1 MSTITLAGDYTS
13 ALTHFAQYGLA
24 SLAEQYHPQGVTLG
38 WSREAVP
45 IAQITV
51 KGADAHTLAG
61 YLQKLAEQLS
71 EPDTWVMRDV
81 IYGSGK
87 DEKKFSPFSPRI
99 RVIDTKKYST
109 DWRKHQKARH
119 EILDNLTA
127 NQDIPNLCWISGL
140 GEAAYWRFDRKDNR
154 PDHGASRWEMKTR
167 NKGEEFV
174 QHRLRPMCVELT
186 NWSAEKILSGLSG
199 ESLNDS
205 LGKNKSDSRTSTGF
219 ATPQPTD
226 VALVFAALLGI
237 SVFPVIH
244 QVHQLSVTPGA
255 WPSDSLHPQKMVLP
269 IATEH
274 MTLARLRTTLRNRA
288 YAQTVEQVCNPEYD
302 KYNSTAESVFESAGS
317 TEWLKARGIQAVVR
331 FPIKLAG
338 SDSAPE
344 RQVQVGKSVL
354 L

>member
-13 ALTHFAQYGLA
+13 AFTHFAQYGLA

-45 IAQITV
+45 KAQLTIEDT
-51 KGADAHTLAG
+51 DTHTIAG

-87 DEKKFSPFSPRI
+87 DEKNFSPFSPRI
-99 RVIDTKKYST
+99 RVIDTKKYPT
-109 DWRKHQKARH
+109 DWRKHQEARH
-119 EILDNLTA
+119 EDLDGLAANRDILNLR
-127 NQDIPNLCWISGL
+127 WISGL
-140 GEAAYWRFDRKDNR
+140 GEAAYWRFDCKDNR

-186 NWSAEKILSGLSG
+186 NWSAEKILSGLLG

-205 LGKNKSDSRTSTGF
+205 LGKNKPSSRTSTGF
-219 ATPQPTD
+219 TTPQPTD
-226 VALVFAALLGI
+226 VALAFAALLGI

-269 IATEH
+269 ITNEH
-274 MTLARLRTTLRNRA
+274 ITLARLRTILRNRA
-288 YAQTVEQVCNPEYD
+288 YAQTVEQICKPESE
-302 KYNSTAESVFESAGS
+302 KYKSTTENVFDTAGS
-317 TEWLKARGIQAVVR
+317 AEWFKARGMEAFVKFPVKTVRTKLNAYRFIQEGE
-331 FPIKLAG
+331 P
-338 SDSAPE
+338 
-344 RQVQVGKSVL
+344 VL

>member
-1 MSTITLAGDYTS
+1 MSTITLAGDYRS

-45 IAQITV
+45 KAQITV
-51 KGADAHTLAG
+51 KGADVHTIAG
-61 YLQKLAEQLS
+61 YLHELAKQLS
-71 EPDTWVMRDV
+71 EPESWVMRDV

-99 RVIDTKKYST
+99 RVIDPKKYPT

-119 EILDNLTA
+119 KSLDGLTA
-127 NQDIPNLCWISGL
+127 NRDVLNLCWISGL

-174 QHRLRPMCVELT
+174 QHRLRSMCVELT
-186 NWSAEKILSGLSG
+186 SWSAEKILSGLLG

-255 WPSDSLHPQKMVLP
+255 WPSDNLHPQKMVLP
-269 IATEH
+269 ITNEH
-274 MTLARLRTTLRNRA
+274 ITLARLRTILRNRA
-288 YAQTVEQVCNPEYD
+288 YAQTVEQICKPEPE
-302 KYNSTAESVFESAGS
+302 KYNSTTENVFDTAGS
-317 TEWLKARGIQAVVR
+317 AEWFKARGMEAVVR
-331 FPIKLAG
+331 FPVKTV
-338 SDSAPE
+338 
-344 RQVQVGKSVL
+344 RTKSNAYRFIQEGDPVL

>member
-45 IAQITV
+45 KAQIAV
-51 KGADAHTLAG
+51 KGADAHTIAG
-61 YLQKLAEQLS
+61 YLHELAKQLS
-71 EPDTWVMRDV
+71 EPESWVMRDV

-99 RVIDTKKYST
+99 RVIDPKKYPT

-186 NWSAEKILSGLSG
+186 NWSAEKILSG
-199 ESLNDS
+199 
-205 LGKNKSDSRTSTGF
+205 
-219 ATPQPTD
+219 
-226 VALVFAALLGI
+226 
-237 SVFPVIH
+237 
-244 QVHQLSVTPGA
+244 
-255 WPSDSLHPQKMVLP
+255 
-269 IATEH
+269 
-274 MTLARLRTTLRNRA
+274 
-288 YAQTVEQVCNPEYD
+288 
-302 KYNSTAESVFESAGS
+302 
-317 TEWLKARGIQAVVR
+317 
-331 FPIKLAG
+331 
-338 SDSAPE
+338 
-344 RQVQVGKSVL
+344 
-354 L
+354 

>member
-45 IAQITV
+45 KAQLTV
-51 KGADAHTLAG
+51 EDADTHTIAG

-226 VALVFAALLGI
+226 VALAFAALLGI

-269 IATEH
+269 ISTEH

>member
-1 MSTITLAGDYTS
+1 MSTITLAGDYRS

-45 IAQITV
+45 KAQITV
-51 KGADAHTLAG
+51 KGADVHTIAG
-61 YLQKLAEQLS
+61 YLHELAKQLS
-71 EPDTWVMRDV
+71 EPESWVMRDV

-99 RVIDTKKYST
+99 RVIDPKKYPT

-119 EILDNLTA
+119 NNLDGLTA
-127 NQDIPNLCWISGL
+127 NHDILNLRWISGL

-174 QHRLRPMCVELT
+174 QHRLRSMCVELT
-186 NWSAEKILSGLSG
+186 SWSAEKILSGLLG

-219 ATPQPTD
+219 TTPQPTD

-274 MTLARLRTTLRNRA
+274 MTLARLRTILRSRA
-288 YAQTVEQVCNPEYD
+288 YVQALEQVCNPESE
-302 KYNSTAESVFESAGS
+302 KYKSTAENVFDTAGS
-317 TEWLKARGIQAVVR
+317 AEWFKARGIQAVVR

>member
-45 IAQITV
+45 KAQLTIED
-51 KGADAHTLAG
+51 ADTHTIAG

-87 DEKKFSPFSPRI
+87 DEKNFSPFSPRI
-99 RVIDTKKYST
+99 RVIDTKKYPT
-109 DWRKHQKARH
+109 DWRKHQEARH
-119 EILDNLTA
+119 EDLDGLAANRDILNLR
-127 NQDIPNLCWISGL
+127 WISGL

-154 PDHGASRWEMKTR
+154 PDHGASRWEMITR
-167 NKGEEFV
+167 TNGKEFV
-174 QHRLRPMCVELT
+174 QYRVRPMCRELSG
-186 NWSAEKILSGLSG
+186 WSTEKVLSGLLG
-199 ESLNDS
+199 ENLDDS
-205 LGKNKSDSRTSTGF
+205 LGKNKSNSRTSTGF
-219 ATPQPTD
+219 TTPQPTD
-226 VALVFAALLGI
+226 VALAFAALLGI

-269 IATEH
+269 ITNEH
-274 MTLARLRTTLRNRA
+274 ITLARLRTILRNRA

>member
-45 IAQITV
+45 KAQITV